1 MNQLFFS
8 DLYIKI
14 IGSLLGII
22 DSMIFNDIQWYSMI
36 FNDIQWYSMIFND
49 IQWYSMIFN
58 DIHVIPPLLR
68 YFLDD
73 IRGSTKNSRNLIIR
87 QISVPRCPR
96 PEDYDEKLLGFGRY
110 WRNLLRLP
118 APATQS
124 KQTQGI
130 AIGSGRWWCFCI
142 WIQIFGNLN
151 HHVSH
156 IYIYINCKITRG
168 SVLKGESLVPT

>member
-1 MNQLFFS
+1 MAKNIQTTSKKTLWINMNQLFFS

-36 FNDIQWYSMIFND
+36 FNDIQF
-49 IQWYSMIFN
+49 
-58 DIHVIPPLLR
+58 IPPLLR

-156 IYIYINCKITRG
+156 IYIYCKITRG